1 MQTYIFFGLPNIYNL
16 ESEIENHEEKDAVVE
31 QFQNFGNYWSLIAL
45 IIHKMDVG
53 SGWAIVHPVF
63 DSFRVQAED

>member
-1 MQTYIFFGLPNIYNL
+1 M
-16 ESEIENHEEKDAVVE
+16 ENHEERKDAVVE

-45 IIHKMDVG
+45 NILANILNMDVG